1 MEDTIPTQ
9 FWGLY
14 ATGEFKLVQQFC
26 ELGKALESL
35 GSTATEQES
44 SIPDCPACEI
54 WFSAFCPVQKFVENF
69 PESLPSNFEKGLQ
82 HIFALGNGL
91 SEAALRCGDRS
102 IFSNPEWEPTSR
114 GKRGSSDDGLG
125 VSEDLYKRLAAR
137 VPARNLKAF

>member
-14 ATGEFKLVQQFC
+14 VTGEFKLVQQFC

-102 IFSNPEWEPTSR
+102 IFSNPEWEPIRAEANEVLAMMGWESLKTYIN
-114 GKRGSSDDGLG
+114 
-125 VSEDLYKRLAAR
+125 DLLQECRR
-137 VPARNLKAF
+137 SI

>member
-102 IFSNPEWEPTSR
+102 IFSNPEWEPIRAEANEVLAMMGWESLKTYIN
-114 GKRGSSDDGLG
+114 
-125 VSEDLYKRLAAR
+125 DLLQECRRAI
-137 VPARNLKAF
+137 